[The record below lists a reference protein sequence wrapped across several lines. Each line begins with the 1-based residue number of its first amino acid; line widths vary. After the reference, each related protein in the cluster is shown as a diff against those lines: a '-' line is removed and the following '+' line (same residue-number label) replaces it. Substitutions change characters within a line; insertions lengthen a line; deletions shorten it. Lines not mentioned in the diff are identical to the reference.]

1 MEKKINLKKP
11 IRTAFR
17 TYIEFM
23 RPFLNGATSKEL
35 DVLSEL
41 IYQNYLKKDIPNI
54 KDRFLII
61 LNSTNRREIETILK
75 TSPASFRNCLFS
87 LKEKQILNENYEV
100 RNSLLIYPTK
110 DLKIELNIQI
120 EDED

>member
-11 IRTAFR
+11 IRIAFR
-17 TYIEFM
+17 SYIEFM

-41 IYQNYLKKDIPNI
+41 IYQNYLKSNIPDI

-61 LNSTNRREIETILK
+61 LNSSNRRDIENQLRM
-75 TSPASFRNCLFS
+75 SSASFRNCLFS
-87 LKEKQILNENYEV
+87 LKEKQILNDNYEV

-120 EDED
+120 EDEE